1 MENKPTSQSTTEA
14 EEFTCDICGKN
25 FDSVSSLTAHKL
37 RHGRPALGLKDEE
50 RQIRGDIGAAGLPTS
65 PLS

>member
-1 MENKPTSQSTTEA
+1 MENKPASQSSSET

-37 RHGRPALGLKDEE
+37 RHSRPALGLKDEE
-50 RQIRGDIGAAGLPTS
+50 SQMRGDIGAAGLPTS
-65 PLS
+65 AVS